1 MTEFTE
7 LDSLASATEAD
18 APSDE
23 RAALR
28 RVLADTVAV
37 IASGLRA
44 EPTRRFRSSL
54 GTGDQESELA
64 AALGYAAVS
73 EEWDECLLDG
83 GHPGAH
89 VVPVALALACSRPA
103 ISGQALLDAVLSGY
117 RIAARLFDLH
127 RPQYPAHPHGNLAN
141 VGAAVAAARLI
152 HTDPIVAARIASDL
166 MLASTWQPS
175 VRGTG
180 SRPATAGYGALLGLH
195 AARMAQAGLD
205 GSENGLREWA
215 RFAATRPPAQLAR
228 SASASES
235 VSTAPEGLLASRIR
249 LIALPAPC
257 QSAAEA
263 ARAMAERA
271 NSCQKISITIPPRL
285 EKVTRVVPE
294 NENAA
299 RFSIPY
305 VVAHYLLGGDTPTPR
320 LGFRKQVANL
330 ASAITVSVCDD
341 PELGAIGVRL
351 AVEGAEPVVVRDP
364 AFTAPADD
372 GVLAVKLGHALGDRG
387 SQLASTVQGLS
398 GEPEAAAAIAGYLT
412 EAETS

>member
-1 MTEFTE
+1 MTVFTE
-7 LDSLASATEAD
+7 LETLAYATDAD

-28 RVLADTVAV
+28 RMLADTVAV
-37 IASGLRA
+37 IVSGLRA

-54 GTGDQESELA
+54 GAEDTESHLA
-64 AALGYAAVS
+64 AAFGYAAVS
-73 EEWDECLLDG
+73 EEWDECLLAG

-117 RIAARLFDLH
+117 RVAARLFGLH

-175 VRGTG
+175 LRGTG
-180 SRPATAGYGALLGLH
+180 SRPATAGHGALLGLH

-205 GSENGLREWA
+205 GSEDGLREWA
-215 RFAATRPPAQLAR
+215 RFAARPPADLAQA
-228 SASASES
+228 ASGSDPS
-235 VSTAPEGLLASRIR
+235 STAPEGLSAARIR

-263 ARAMAERA
+263 ARSMAGRVDA
-271 NSCQKISITIPPRL
+271 HQKISITVPPRL
-285 EKVTRVVPE
+285 EKVTRSIPK

-305 VVAHYLLGGDTPTPR
+305 VVAHYLLGSDAPTPH
-320 LGFRKQVANL
+320 LGFRKQVATL
-330 ASAITVSVCDD
+330 ASAITVSVSSD

-351 AVEGAEPVVVRDP
+351 AAEGTEPVVVRDP
-364 AFTAPADD
+364 AFTAPVDD
-372 GVLAVKLGHALGDRG
+372 GVLTVKLGHALGERG
-387 SQLASTVQGLS
+387 SELAASVQGLS
-398 GEPEAAAAIAGYLT
+398 GAPEAAAAIAGYLQ
-412 EAETS
+412 EEGTS